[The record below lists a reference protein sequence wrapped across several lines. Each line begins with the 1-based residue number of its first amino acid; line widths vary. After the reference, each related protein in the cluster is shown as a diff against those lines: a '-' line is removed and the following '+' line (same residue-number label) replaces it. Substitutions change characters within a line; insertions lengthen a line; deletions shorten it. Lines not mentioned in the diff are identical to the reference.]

1 MLMKIEK
8 IQEEM
13 LRINK
18 QQEERSRQEDKRRI
32 QQEERRRQD
41 DALRNRGWGT
51 MNRTPKQDFDDKFY
65 GTGRWAKK

>member
-1 MLMKIEK
+1 MLQI
-8 IQEEM
+8 I
-13 LRINK
+13 K
-18 QQEERSRQEDKRRI
+18 QQEERSIQEDERRI

-51 MNRTPKQDFDDKFY
+51 IGRTPKQDFDDKFY